1 VSAVRSFALEL
12 APSVRVNCVAPGV
25 VDTEMVHVPRRPL
38 KDGEQRALVV
48 AEQLEQL
55 REMHPLQR
63 LGSAAEVAEAVLFLL
78 DASWVTGSILTVD
91 GGLTL
96 R

>member
-1 VSAVRSFALEL
+1 
-12 APSVRVNCVAPGV
+12 V
-25 VDTEMVHVPRRPL
+25 VDTDMVHVPRRAL
-38 KDGEQRALVV
+38 TENEQRALVV

-55 REMHPLQR
+55 RAIHPLQR

-78 DASWVTGSILTVD
+78 DANWVTGSVLTVD